1 MLPHFSNMKSLFY
14 IVIFSLLSSVS
25 QASPWLDSGDNRL
38 RHHIQLLAD
47 KNIITVPVTTWP
59 LMWSDVIRDVSAVK
73 PAQLDEQSFWS
84 LRYVNH
90 AFDRQS
96 AEDVRLN
103 ASLALGNEVN
113 ALKGFSDNRR
123 EKAETKA
130 SIDWQGERLAF
141 QLAATHA
148 DNSLGGNTL
157 RADGSFISYRLG
169 NWALTAGAIDRW
181 WGPGWHSTLT
191 LSNNARPIP
200 ALSLQRRNSD
210 AFKLRGLSWLG
221 PWQFVTMMGQLESN
235 RHIPDAYFL
244 AARVNFK
251 PTANLEIALSR
262 TAQWGGEGRP
272 QDWSSLKGLILGDD
286 NRGSGNVALDA
297 SNEPG
302 NQQGSIDM
310 RYHFSLARAVNAIY
324 FQFTGEDEANGLP
337 SRGMVQLGVESRFLY
352 RDIQHHLILEA
363 TDTRSEAYSEKR
375 FNYAYEHGI
384 YKTGYRYKQR
394 PIGASID
401 NDSQYVTIGMDHYL
415 VNGQQLSWSLSRAE
429 INTDRVNV
437 KAPSGSVFG
446 RGADTDIVKV
456 SYHFPFGKKWQA
468 SLGLQYMT
476 EKIIFNN
483 EALGSNASLTLD
495 YRYCNE
501 RLKESVK
508 R

>member
-1 MLPHFSNMKSLFY
+1 MLPHFSNVKSLFY

-169 NWALTAGAIDRW
+169 NWALTRQVRLTAG
-181 WGPGWHSTLT
+181 
-191 LSNNARPIP
+191 
-200 ALSLQRRNSD
+200 
-210 AFKLRGLSWLG
+210 
-221 PWQFVTMMGQLESN
+221 
-235 RHIPDAYFL
+235 
-244 AARVNFK
+244 
-251 PTANLEIALSR
+251 
-262 TAQWGGEGRP
+262 GG
-272 QDWSSLKGLILGDD
+272 
-286 NRGSGNVALDA
+286 
-297 SNEPG
+297 
-302 NQQGSIDM
+302 
-310 RYHFSLARAVNAIY
+310 RAG
-324 FQFTGEDEANGLP
+324 TP
-337 SRGMVQLGVESRFLY
+337 
-352 RDIQHHLILEA
+352 H
-363 TDTRSEAYSEKR
+363 
-375 FNYAYEHGI
+375 
-384 YKTGYRYKQR
+384 
-394 PIGASID
+394 
-401 NDSQYVTIGMDHYL
+401 
-415 VNGQQLSWSLSRAE
+415 
-429 INTDRVNV
+429 
-437 KAPSGSVFG
+437 
-446 RGADTDIVKV
+446 
-456 SYHFPFGKKWQA
+456 
-468 SLGLQYMT
+468 
-476 EKIIFNN
+476 
-483 EALGSNASLTLD
+483 
-495 YRYCNE
+495 
-501 RLKESVK
+501 
-508 R
+508 